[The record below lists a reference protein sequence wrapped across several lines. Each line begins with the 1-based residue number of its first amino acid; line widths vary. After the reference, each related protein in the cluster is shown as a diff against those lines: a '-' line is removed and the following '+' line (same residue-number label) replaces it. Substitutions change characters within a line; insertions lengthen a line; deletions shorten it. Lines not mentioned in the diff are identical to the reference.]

1 VKQGA
6 VDSHRYSTVN
16 LLRTIEELLGMKP
29 MGLNDAAAAPMADVF
44 SAEFVPWSYTARV
57 APVLRTT
64 QLPLPAAAGDS
75 KDAAEKFDARYSR
88 PRHDAAWWE
97 KKMRGQ
103 DFSVEDDLD
112 TGKFNRA
119 LWLGLVGPGIPF
131 PTRTTG
137 IDLGGNRAQLLAQY
151 HASQKN

>member
-1 VKQGA
+1 
-6 VDSHRYSTVN
+6 
-16 LLRTIEELLGMKP
+16 

-44 SAEFVPWSYTARV
+44 SAEFVPWNYTVRV
-57 APVLRTT
+57 AAVLRTT
-64 QLPLPAAAGDS
+64 QLPLSAVVADNN
-75 KDAAEKFDARYSR
+75 DAAEFDARYAR

-137 IDLGGNRAQLLAQY
+137 IDLSENRAQLLAQY
-151 HASQKN
+151 HTGQKN